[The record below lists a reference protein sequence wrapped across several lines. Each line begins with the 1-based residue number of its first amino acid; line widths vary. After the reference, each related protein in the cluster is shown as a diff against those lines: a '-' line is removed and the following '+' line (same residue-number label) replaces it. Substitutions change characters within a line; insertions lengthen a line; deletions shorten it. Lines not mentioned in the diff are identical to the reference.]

1 MSRPV
6 IGLCASLERVRHGAW
21 DEPADL
27 LPRMYAVAVQ
37 AAGGLAL
44 LLPPDDDV
52 AREPDVLLDRL
63 DALVLAGGGDVDP
76 ASYGARP
83 HPETSG
89 TSEERDRF
97 ELALTHRALERDLP
111 VLGICRGME
120 MLNVATGGTLDQ
132 HLPDTLGHGN
142 HAHTPGVFA
151 DHEVELE
158 PGSLAARVVGANS
171 TTVKSHH
178 HQGVAEL
185 GEGLVASGRSVPDPP
200 FGGQAAVIEAI
211 EMPDR
216 AFALGVLWHP
226 EVDEASG
233 VLGALV
239 EQAAAAV
246 R

>member
-1 MSRPV
+1 MLARTYST
-6 IGLCASLERVRHGAW
+6 
-21 DEPADL
+21 
-27 LPRMYAVAVQ
+27 AVQ

-52 AREPDVLLDRL
+52 AREPDLLLDRL

-83 HPETSG
+83 HPKTAG
-89 TSEERDRF
+89 TSQARDRF

-132 HLPDTLGHGN
+132 HLPDTLGHAD
-142 HAHTPGVFA
+142 HAHTPGAFA

-158 PGSLAARVVGANS
+158 PGSLAARAVGASS
-171 TTVKSHH
+171 TMVKSHH

-185 GEGLVASGRSVPDPP
+185 GEGLVASGRSVPD
-200 FGGQAAVIEAI
+200 GVIEAI
-211 EMPDR
+211 ELPDR
-216 AFALGVLWHP
+216 PFVLGVLWHP
-226 EVDEASG
+226 EEDEASR
-233 VLGALV
+233 VIGALV

-246 R
+246 S

>member
-6 IGLCASLERVRHGAW
+6 IGLCTSLESIRHGAW
-21 DEPADL
+21 EELVDV
-27 LPRMYAVAVQ
+27 LPRMYASAVQ
-37 AAGGLAL
+37 AADGLAL

-52 AREPDVLLDRL
+52 AREPDVLLDRI

-83 HPETSG
+83 HPKTSG

-111 VLGICRGME
+111 VLGICRGMQ

-132 HLPDTLGHGN
+132 HLPDTLGHDD
-142 HAHTPGVFA
+142 HAHTPGAFG

-158 PGSLAARVVGANS
+158 PGSLAARAVGANR

-185 GEGLVASGRSVPDPP
+185 GEGLVASGRSVPD
-200 FGGQAAVIEAI
+200 GVIEAI
-211 EMPDR
+211 ELPDR

-226 EVDEASG
+226 EADEASR
-233 VLGALV
+233 VVGALV